1 MLSGQDQAIILRI
14 LPTLNEA
21 QARWF
26 VAKDAIALGR
36 GGLKYLH
43 ELTGMSRPTI
53 MRGMKELKSS
63 RKLDASGRIRASGGG
78 RKRIEERDPE
88 STPLLNES
96 WKKRPPEIQ

>member
-1 MLSGQDQAIILRI
+1 MMGYHPGMLNGQDQAIILRI
-14 LPTLNEA
+14 LRTLNEA

-53 MRGMKELKSS
+53 MRGMKEVTS
-63 RKLDASGRIRASGGG
+63 RKKLDPSGRIRAPRRGSQEDR
-78 RKRIEERDPE
+78 RKGSRD
-88 STPLLNES
+88 
-96 WKKRPPEIQ
+96 